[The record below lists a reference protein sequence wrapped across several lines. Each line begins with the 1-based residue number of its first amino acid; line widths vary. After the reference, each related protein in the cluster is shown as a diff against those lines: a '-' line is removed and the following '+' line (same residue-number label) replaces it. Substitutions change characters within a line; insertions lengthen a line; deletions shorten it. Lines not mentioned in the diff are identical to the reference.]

1 MELPDDV
8 LRLIKEYS
16 MPITRPDWRTL
27 HKMPY
32 ILYETEFYFIYK
44 KRYRFLENRIH
55 NYKPIFSGFYYCY
68 IFAYN

>member
-8 LRLIKEYS
+8 LRLVKEYS

-32 ILYETEFYFIYK
+32 IVYETEFYFIYK
-44 KRYRFLENRIH
+44 RYREL
-55 NYKPIFSGFYYCY
+55 KPIFSGYYY
-68 IFAYN
+68 SHIFAYN